1 MNHTHCQR
9 GFHWRAGEAI
19 GIAPSSSSHM
29 PAASRVFQGRRLS
42 TPSASPP
49 RYHPFYCPREE
60 FLSEDLSEDDDEVP
74 EPSEDLSEDDDEVPE
89 PLPRNAPADDDNEV
103 PLHIL
108 KKGLKQRIE
117 KQCKRW
123 REEMP
128 PEEVQKRLK
137 HHQTTF
143 HPDRAPEDMKE
154 IYNAFYEEFDRAEK
168 DRHHA
173 PAWHS
178 SEGYTAWKRKMLGR
192 Q

>member
-1 MNHTHCQR
+1 MTHTHCQR

-29 PAASRVFQGRRLS
+29 PAASRVFQGRRLR
-42 TPSASPP
+42 TPSASPCP
-49 RYHPFYCPREE
+49 DHPFYPPSEE
-60 FLSEDLSEDDDEVP
+60 FLSEDLSQDDDKVQ
-74 EPSEDLSEDDDEVPE
+74 E
-89 PLPRNAPADDDNEV
+89 PLPRTALADDDNEV

-154 IYNAFYEEFDRAEK
+154 LYKALYEEFEWEEK
-168 DRHHA
+168 HRHHA

>member
-1 MNHTHCQR
+1 MNHTHCHR

-19 GIAPSSSSHM
+19 GIHPSSSSHM

-42 TPSASPP
+42 TPSARPP
-49 RYHPFYCPREE
+49 RYHP
-60 FLSEDLSEDDDEVP
+60 SEDDDEVS
-74 EPSEDLSEDDDEVPE
+74 EPSEDLPEDDDEVPE
-89 PLPRNAPADDDNEV
+89 PLPRNALADDDNEV

-128 PEEVQKRLK
+128 PKEVQKKLK

-154 IYNAFYEEFDRAEK
+154 IYNTFYEEFDRAEK
-168 DRHHA
+168 F
-173 PAWHS
+173 
-178 SEGYTAWKRKMLGR
+178 
-192 Q
+192 